1 MWVNGIDYD
10 RKTGVFTKR
19 WLNCAALGFTWVLN
33 LFDLFVDEGHQLRF
47 AQSSHFGGSECA
59 VLKEHQRRNT
69 ADAKFSGDL
78 SVFIDIHFGDLQFAF
93 IGGRNLV
100 QNRRNHFARP
110 APFSPVVH
118 QYRMGR
124 FQHFGFK
131 SGIGDVFD
139 EIAGHSNFF
148 REGG

>member
-1 MWVNGIDYD
+1 MTGKSGQLPNAD
-10 RKTGVFTKR
+10 RSVQR
-19 WLNCAALGFTWVLN
+19 LVLTWVLN
-33 LFDLFVDEGHQLRF
+33 LFDLFVDEGHQLGF
-47 AQSSHFGGSECA
+47 AQSADFGGSECA
-59 VLKEHQRRNT
+59 VFKEHQSRNT
-69 ADAKFSGDL
+69 ANAKFGGDFP
-78 SVFIDIHFGDLQFAF
+78 VFIHIHFGNVQFAC

-148 REGG
+148 REGS